1 MEESWPGVPKHE
13 CLTYSKIMLHSHF
26 EVIDKAIYEE
36 KAPEIL

>member
-1 MEESWPGVPKHE
+1 MPHIQ
-13 CLTYSKIMLHSHF
+13 KIMLHSHF